1 MLQESAYKAYPEEL
15 DYLTEHNASMRVGY
29 KIGYEAGAN
38 AVLEE
43 IERIINE
50 NEDGC
55 LALERIQLR
64 LSELKER

>member
-1 MLQESAYKAYPEEL
+1 MAEESWPKHVANDNFEMIAYRASKRKAYI
-15 DYLTEHNASMRVGY
+15 D
-29 KIGYEAGAN
+29 GAN
-38 AVLEE
+38 AVISE